1 MTRRRRKQLVM
12 VTAASRPAGS
22 RRQRGQSVVE
32 LALILPML
40 LFIVLGTLD
49 LGRLF
54 ISYDSVLNA
63 AHEGAF
69 YAAYNPSLLP
79 AGVVSQAAAQD
90 PGLGLTAS
98 NVTVTCYNGVTT
110 TAKNCSAVL
119 TGDTVSV
126 VVTYPFRPFTA
137 MIADI
142 PGIGSTFTIT
152 ATVKAGIYASAS

>member
-1 MTRRRRKQLVM
+1 MTRQRRNRPV
-12 VTAASRPAGS
+12 ASLHGPMCHC
-22 RRQRGQSVVE
+22 RQHGQSVVE

-40 LFIVLGTLD
+40 LFITLGTLD

-54 ISYDSVLNA
+54 ISYVSVLNA

-69 YAAYNPSLLP
+69 YAAYNPSQLP
-79 AGVVSQAAAQD
+79 GGAVNQAAAQD

-98 NVTVTCYNGVTT
+98 NVTITCFSGVT
-110 TAKNCSAVL
+110 ASVKSCSAVQ

-152 ATVKAGIYASAS
+152 ATVKAGIYANAS

>member
-1 MTRRRRKQLVM
+1 MNGLPPPRVQQ
-12 VTAASRPAGS
+12 VTCSS
-22 RRQRGQSVVE
+22 RQRGQSVVE
-32 LALILPML
+32 LALVLPML

-54 ISYDSVLNA
+54 VSYNSVLNA

-79 AGVVSQAAAQD
+79 DGAVTQAATQD

-98 NVTVTCYNGVTT
+98 NVTITCYSGVTT
-110 TAKNCSAVL
+110 TTKACSTVQA
-119 TGDTVSV
+119 GDTVSV
-126 VVTYPFRPFTA
+126 VVTYPFKPFTT

>member
-1 MTRRRRKQLVM
+1 MTGRRRNRL
-12 VTAASRPAGS
+12 VTAASRTECSWP
-22 RRQRGQSVVE
+22 QRGQSVVE
-32 LALILPML
+32 LSLILPML

-63 AHEGAF
+63 AREGAF

-79 AGVVSQAAAQD
+79 AGAVSQAAAQD

-98 NVTVTCYNGVTT
+98 NVTITCYSAVTT
-110 TAKNCSAVL
+110 SVKNCSAVQS
-119 TGDTVSV
+119 GDTVSV

-137 MIADI
+137 MIANI
-142 PGIGSTFTIT
+142 PGIGSTFIIT
-152 ATVKAGIYASAS
+152 ATVKAGVYASAS